1 MSYRKENKQFL
12 DILDLVKQTLK
23 GTRFLLDV
31 DANEPVDPEDDDDP
45 IWKEYYEE
53 IGVNPEIGYAEHRVE
68 HHGHSQTISIL
79 DPTVQAPYVINDHNK
94 IYHSGLVTL
103 CENYEDFDEYFVHR
117 SVCYMY
123 DEINLDSSTDADA
136 DDDSETISI
145 QKLKKYIKKN
155 LLSDLETLSAACLK
169 LKELRESVQ
178 VSTL

>member
-1 MSYRKENKQFL
+1 MSYREENKQFL
-12 DILDLVKQTLK
+12 DILDLVKQTIK
-23 GTRFLLDV
+23 GTRFLIDV
-31 DANEPVDPEDDDDP
+31 NANEPEDPEDDDDP
-45 IWKEYYEE
+45 IWNEYYEE
-53 IGVNPEIGYAEHRVE
+53 IGINPELGHAEHRVE
-68 HHGHSQTISIL
+68 HYGISQTISIL

-94 IYHSGLVTL
+94 IYHSSLVTL

-123 DEINLDSSTDADA
+123 DAINMDSSTDADA
-136 DDDSETISI
+136 DDDDETISI

-169 LKELRESVQ
+169 LKELRESVR